1 MNQKKLEGHKAHLQ
15 GMFGIEEDHID
26 KHGDE
31 FKIDPEIPILF
42 ILKVDDAG
50 IKNHR
55 QGDGIKEIEKFLVF

>member
-1 MNQKKLEGHKAHLQ
+1 MNQKKLKSHKTHLQ
-15 GMFGIEEDHID
+15 GMLGIEEDHID

-55 QGDGIKEIEKFLVF
+55 

>member
-1 MNQKKLEGHKAHLQ
+1 ML
-15 GMFGIEEDHID
+15 GIEEDHID

-55 QGDGIKEIEKFLVF
+55 QGDGIKEIEEFLVF

>member
-1 MNQKKLEGHKAHLQ
+1 MNEKKLEGHKTHLQ
-15 GMFGIEEDHID
+15 GMLGIEEDHID

-42 ILKVDDAG
+42 ILKVDDTG

-55 QGDGIKEIEKFLVF
+55 

>member
-1 MNQKKLEGHKAHLQ
+1 MNQEKLEGHKAHLQ
-15 GMFGIEEDHID
+15 RMLGVKEDHVD
-26 KHGDE
+26 KHRDE

-55 QGDGIKEIEKFLVF
+55 